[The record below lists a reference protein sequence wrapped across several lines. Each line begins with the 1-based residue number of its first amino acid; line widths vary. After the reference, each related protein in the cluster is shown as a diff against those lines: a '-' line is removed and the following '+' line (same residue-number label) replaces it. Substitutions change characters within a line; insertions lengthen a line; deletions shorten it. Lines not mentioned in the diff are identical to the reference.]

1 MDNNNK
7 TAEHLMKR
15 QQRSNYTCDVLI
27 IGGGSAG
34 LRAAIQAHD
43 AGANVLLISRSKKG
57 DPHTTLARGGINAA
71 LGTMDPEDNWMI
83 HAADTLREGEFLADY
98 ERVEILCKNAPD
110 AINELVSWG
119 ARFHREKDGRLTQ
132 RFFGAHTYRRTVF
145 YQDWTGQEIVRVLME
160 QVNQRKIKI
169 IDNVYIAKLLLLKS
183 DGGYD
188 ENSERLSSSSS
199 SSSLSK
205 SATAQHKEQLINE
218 REEGGG
224 EGREEIKGAF
234 GIDVE
239 KKEFVTFECKSLILA
254 AGGYT
259 RVYAVSSSR
268 IFENYGEGIALAYE
282 AGVDLVDMEM
292 VQFHPTG
299 MVWPEKALGTLATE
313 AIRGEGGILL
323 NSKGERFMKNYDP
336 ERMELGP
343 RDVVAR
349 ANYNEIISGRGTEH
363 GGVWLDVTHLRK
375 EVIQERLTTMY
386 EQFQEL
392 DGIDISKEK
401 MEVGPTAHYSMGGVV
416 VEINCQTRVKGLF
429 AVGEVISQIHG
440 ANRLGGN
447 SLLDT
452 VVFGKIAGDEAAKLA
467 LHARKGN
474 TKKTKDALSQPKS
487 DIVNQ
492 KNRFDDDDD
501 NYKRIF
507 AIEEPMKFRSEIQNL
522 MMQNAGIVRDE
533 TRLQNGLKRILEL
546 KNEFYSNKHN
556 IINLKESSIADGNDK
571 IENIIISLQMKSSLI
586 ACEAIIRSALMR
598 QESRGAHYRSDFPRL
613 DDERWKVNI
622 YCTKRGNGGTAD
634 PAAEMTLFKQNV
646 KEISGPIADFLKS
659 HVKAAHHRTFE

>member
-1 MDNNNK
+1 MLTMSVKVENNNM
-7 TAEHLMKR
+7 AEHMKK
-15 QQRSNYTCDVLI
+15 QSNYSCDVLI
-27 IGGGSAG
+27 IGSGSAG
-34 LRAAIQAHD
+34 LRAAIGAHD
-43 AGANVLLISRSKKG
+43 AGANVIIISRSKRG

-83 HAADTLREGEFLADY
+83 HALDTLREGEFIGDY
-98 ERVEILCKNAPD
+98 EKVEVLCKNAPD
-110 AINELVSWG
+110 AIKELVNWG

-145 YQDWTGQEIVRVLME
+145 YEDWAGLEIIRVLME
-160 QVNQRKIKI
+160 QVNKRKIKV
-169 IDNVYIAKLLLLKS
+169 IDNVYITKLLES
-183 DGGYD
+183 DDDGADVNG
-188 ENSERLSSSSS
+188 ERPLSST
-199 SSSLSK
+199 
-205 SATAQHKEQLINE
+205 ATPEEEVVKEQVI
-218 REEGGG
+218 
-224 EGREEIKGAF
+224 GAV
-234 GIDVE
+234 GVDIE
-239 KKEFVTFECKSLILA
+239 NKEFVTFECKSLILA

-259 RVYAVSSSR
+259 RVYPVSSSR

-299 MVWPEKALGTLATE
+299 MVWPVKAVGVLATE

-349 ANYNEIISGRGTEH
+349 AVYNEIISGSSTEH

-386 EQFQEL
+386 EQFQRL

-401 MEVGPTAHYSMGGVV
+401 MEVGPTAHYSMGGIVV
-416 VEINCQTRVKGLF
+416 DTKCRTEVKGLF

-452 VVFGKIAGDEAAKLA
+452 IVFGKIAGGEAAKLA
-467 LHARKGN
+467 KEIAEI
-474 TKKTKDALSQPKS
+474 KKTGGLSLSLLQLNVNNQNEFEEDGIFIVKDP
-487 DIVNQ
+487 I
-492 KNRFDDDDD
+492 
-501 NYKRIF
+501 
-507 AIEEPMKFRSEIQNL
+507 KFRNEIQEL
-522 MMQNAGIVRDE
+522 MKQNAGIIRE
-533 TRLQNGLKRILEL
+533 QTKLQNGLKRILEL
-546 KNEFYSNKHN
+546 RKEFYSNKDD
-556 IINLKESSIADGNDK
+556 IIKEFK
-571 IENIIISLQMKSSLI
+571 IDDNNNSEKIVLTWQIKSSLI

-598 QESRGAHYRSDFPRL
+598 QESRGAHYRSDFPKL

-622 YCTKRGNGGTAD
+622 YCRKEGKGVC
-634 PAAEMTLFKQNV
+634 AAATEMVLFEQNV
-646 KEISGPIADFLKS
+646 KEIKGPLADFLKS
-659 HVKAAHHRTFE
+659 HIKAAHHRTFE

>member
-1 MDNNNK
+1 MK
-7 TAEHLMKR
+7 KR
-15 QQRSNYTCDVLI
+15 QCTYFCDVLI

-34 LRAAIQAHD
+34 LRAAIEAHD
-43 AGANVLLISRSKKG
+43 AGANVLIISTSKKG

-71 LGTMDPEDNWMI
+71 LGTMDPEDNWVI

-98 ERVEILCKNAPD
+98 DRVDILCKNAPG
-110 AINELVSWG
+110 AINELVDWG

-145 YQDWTGQEIVRVLME
+145 YEDWTGQEIIRVLME
-160 QVNQRKIKI
+160 QVNQRKIKM
-169 IDNVYIAKLLLLKS
+169 IDNVYITELLLEAEG
-183 DGGYD
+183 DD
-188 ENSERLSSSSS
+188 ANRER
-199 SSSLSK
+199 
-205 SATAQHKEQLINE
+205 SAAQLEEQATNE
-218 REEGGG
+218 QQEVI
-224 EGREEIKGAF
+224 GREEIKGAF
-234 GIDVE
+234 GIDIE

-268 IFENYGEGIALAYE
+268 IFENYGEGISLAYE

-299 MVWPEKALGTLATE
+299 MVWPEEAVGTLATE

-323 NSKGERFMKNYDP
+323 NSKGDRFMKNYDP

-375 EVIQERLTTMY
+375 EVIQERLTSMY
-386 EQFQEL
+386 EQFQKF

-416 VEINCQTRVKGLF
+416 VDINCQTRVKGLF
-429 AVGEVISQIHG
+429 AVGEMISQIHG

-452 VVFGKIAGDEAAKLA
+452 LVFGKIAGDEAARLA
-467 LHARKGN
+467 MQAGKGN
-474 TKKTKDALSQPKS
+474 TEKTKESLSQLKKS
-487 DIVNQ
+487 SLINQ

-501 NYKRIF
+501 NDNYEGIF
-507 AIEEPMKFRSEIQNL
+507 VIEEPIKFRNKLQKL
-522 MMQNAGIVRDE
+522 MMQHAGIVRE
-533 TRLQNGLKRILEL
+533 QTRLQDGLKRILEL

-556 IINLKESSIADGNDK
+556 IINLKESSFADSNEN
-571 IENIIISLQMKSSLI
+571 IENIILTLQVKSSLI

-598 QESRGAHYRSDFPRL
+598 EESRGAHYRSDFPRL

-622 YCTKRGNGGTAD
+622 YCTKRGNRV
-634 PAAEMTLFKQNV
+634 PEVEVMTLFKQNV
-646 KEISGPIADFLKS
+646 KKISGPLADFLKS

>member
-1 MDNNNK
+1 MNNNK
-7 TAEHLMKR
+7 LAEHMMKK
-15 QQRSNYTCDVLI
+15 QQSNYTCDVLI

-34 LRAAIQAHD
+34 LRAAIEAHD
-43 AGANVLLISRSKKG
+43 AGADVLIISTSKKG

-71 LGTMDPEDNWMI
+71 LGTMDPEDNWVI

-110 AINELVSWG
+110 AINELVDWG

-145 YQDWTGQEIVRVLME
+145 YEDWTGQEIIRVLME
-160 QVNQRKIKI
+160 QVNQRKIKM
-169 IDNVYIAKLLLLKS
+169 IDNVYITKLLLKL
-183 DGGYD
+183 DGGGND
-188 ENSERLSSSSS
+188 DAANTERLSRS
-199 SSSLSK
+199 
-205 SATAQHKEQLINE
+205 SATAEEQLVK
-218 REEGGG
+218 EE
-224 EGREEIKGAF
+224 EEEIKGAF
-234 GIDVE
+234 GIDIE
-239 KKEFVTFECKSLILA
+239 KKEFVTFECKSVILA

-299 MVWPEKALGTLATE
+299 MVWPEKAVGTLATE

-349 ANYNEIISGRGTEH
+349 AVYNEIISGQGTEH
-363 GGVWLDVTHLRK
+363 GGVWLDVTHIRK

-416 VEINCQTRVKGLF
+416 VDINCRTRVKGLF

-467 LHARKGN
+467 SQERKGN
-474 TKKTKDALSQPKS
+474 TKKSRETSSQLKS
-487 DIVNQ
+487 DLVNQ
-492 KNRFDDDDD
+492 KNRYDDD
-501 NYKRIF
+501 NYEGIF
-507 AIEEPMKFRSEIQNL
+507 VIEEPIRFRDELQKL
-522 MMQNAGIVRDE
+522 MMQNAGIVRE
-533 TRLQNGLKRILEL
+533 QTRLQDGLKRILEL
-546 KNEFYSNKHN
+546 KNEFHSNKHN
-556 IINLKESSIADGNDK
+556 INLKESSIADGNDN
-571 IENIIISLQMKSSLI
+571 IENIVLTLQVKSSLI
-586 ACEAIIRSALMR
+586 ACEAIIRSALLR
-598 QESRGAHYRSDFPRL
+598 QESRGAHYRSDFPKI
-613 DDERWKVNI
+613 DDEKWKVNI
-622 YCTKRGNGGTAD
+622 YCRKRGNGVSST
-634 PAAEMTLFKQNV
+634 AAEMTLFKHNV
-646 KEISGPIADFLKS
+646 KEVKGSLADFLKS
-659 HVKAAHHRTFE
+659 HIKAAHHRTFE

>member
-1 MDNNNK
+1 LKIIITGFIKM
-7 TAEHLMKR
+7 AEHIMKK
-15 QQRSNYTCDVLI
+15 QSNYSCDVLI

-34 LRAAIQAHD
+34 LRAAIEAHD
-43 AGANVLLISRSKKG
+43 VGANVLIISKSKRG

-71 LGTMDPEDNWMI
+71 LGTMDPEDNWII
-83 HAADTLREGEFLADY
+83 HASDTLREGEFLADY
-98 ERVEILCKNAPD
+98 ERVEVLCKNAPD
-110 AINELVSWG
+110 AVNELVNWG
-119 ARFHREKDGRLTQ
+119 ARFHRQKDGRLTQ

-145 YQDWTGQEIVRVLME
+145 YEDWTGQEIIRVLME

-169 IDNVYIAKLLLLKS
+169 IDNVYITKLLLES
-183 DGGYD
+183 DGGD
-188 ENSERLSSSSS
+188 DINGERPRPLSSS
-199 SSSLSK
+199 
-205 SATAQHKEQLINE
+205 ATARPEEQE
-218 REEGGG
+218 AV
-224 EGREEIKGAF
+224 KGAF
-234 GIDVE
+234 GVDIE

-268 IFENYGEGIALAYE
+268 IFENYGEGVALAYE

-386 EQFQEL
+386 EQFQKL

-416 VEINCQTRVKGLF
+416 VDINCRTRIKGLF

-452 VVFGKIAGDEAAKLA
+452 VVFGKIAGGEAVRF
-467 LHARKGN
+467 ARQAEKRGN
-474 TKKTKDALSQPKS
+474 IKKTGVPSQLKS
-487 DIVNQ
+487 NVD
-492 KNRFDDDDD
+492 NRTKVIINGDD
-501 NYKRIF
+501 YYTGIF
-507 AIEEPMKFRSEIQNL
+507 VVKEPINFRNEIQEL
-522 MMQNAGIVRDE
+522 MKQNAGIVRE
-533 TRLQNGLKRILEL
+533 QTRLQNGLKRILEL
-546 KNEFYSNKHN
+546 KNEFYSNKDNMN
-556 IINLKESSIADGNDK
+556 IKEFEIDDNNNF
-571 IENIIISLQMKSSLI
+571 ENFALSWQVKSSLI

-598 QESRGAHYRSDFPRL
+598 QESRGAHYRSDFPKL

-622 YCTKRGNGGTAD
+622 YCRKEGKGAS
-634 PAAEMTLFKQNV
+634 AAAVEEMVLSKHNV
-646 KEISGPIADFLKS
+646 KEIKGPVADFLKS